1 MQNDPKN
8 SENSN
13 INKIKTS
20 FSYNPKIFNN
30 RISLQSR
37 KDLDLLAKYK
47 LPTQDL
53 VLNQIPEVDRSG

>member
-1 MQNDPKN
+1 MQKDPNN
-8 SENSN
+8 SEKSN

-47 LPTQDL
+47 LPTLEL
-53 VLNQIPEVDRSG
+53 VLKQIP

>member
-1 MQNDPKN
+1 MQKDPNN

-20 FSYNPKIFNN
+20 FSYNLKIFNN

-37 KDLDLLAKYK
+37 KDLDFLAKYK
-47 LPTQDL
+47 LPTQEL
-53 VLNQIPEVDRSG
+53 VLKQIP